1 MDLAS
6 ALDDWPASGNNN
18 QSGAAAGGAW
28 PTQPAQPTWPGA
40 PNQPNQPMWPGAPN
54 QPSQPNQPGW
64 PGAPNQPSQP
74 NQPGWPGAP
83 NQPSQPSQPGWPGAP
98 GQGGSWFPGHSPAP
112 GPAPSPFPGAAPGP
126 APGQA
131 PAPSPFP
138 GPAPS
143 PGQGGW
149 FNPSPGTAAATSLSV
164 PYSQK
169 FPNGL
174 RDGSV
179 INIAGTIK
187 SGANKVTVDV
197 FTARDLAFHFNL
209 RFNEAGKKVIVRNS
223 KIGGRWG
230 AEERQLPHFP
240 FVAGQPFQ
248 MRFECTSHMFKVFV
262 NGSHLLDFKHRTGN
276 IRDIQKLD
284 IYNDLTLSNVSV
296 Q

>member
-6 ALDDWPASGNNN
+6 ALDDWPGSGNNN

-28 PTQPAQPTWPGA
+28 PTQPAQPSWPGA

-54 QPSQPNQPGW
+54 QPSQPNQPMW

-83 NQPSQPSQPGWPGAP
+83 S
-98 GQGGSWFPGHSPAP
+98 QGGSWFPGQSPAP

-126 APGQA
+126 SPFPGSGPAPGQA
-131 PAPSPFP
+131 PAP

-149 FNPSPGTAAATSLSV
+149 FNPSPGTGAATSPAV
-164 PYSQK
+164 PYSQN
-169 FPNGL
+169 FSSGL

-179 INIAGTIK
+179 INIAGTVK

-197 FTARDLAFHFNL
+197 STARDLAFHFNL
-209 RFNEAGKKVIVRNS
+209 RFNENGKKVIVRNS

-230 AEERQLPHFP
+230 AEERQVPNFP

-248 MRFECTSHMFKVFV
+248 MRIECASRMFKVFV
-262 NGSHLLDFKHRTGN
+262 NGSHLLDFKYRTGN
-276 IRDIQKLD
+276 VRDIQKLD